1 VSKSPKIF
9 VPQPIPANALRRLR
23 EIGEVTL
30 FDHLD
35 RRITREEV
43 IEGVG
48 DQNILFALGDIPY
61 DELVIS
67 AAANLQL
74 IAAMHVS
81 ATFVDI
87 AAATRRGIPVTGV
100 PNTLAE
106 TTGEFTFT
114 LLVSTAWR
122 IPQADRFLREG
133 RWTQNQSEAILGTR
147 LFGKTVGIVGFGRV
161 GAGVARRCR
170 AMGMLILYTK
180 RSRLSAGDEADLGV
194 AYRELDE
201 LLRESD
207 FVVLAPLLTVA
218 TKGLISAER
227 LAMMKP
233 GAILINT
240 SRGPVVDE
248 EALEAALREGRLGGA
263 GLDVYEHE
271 IPEPHHGPTSG
282 LLELPNVV
290 VTPHI
295 GSAAR
300 ETRVEMADRTV
311 DNIEQFLAGERPLDI
326 LNPELY
332 GEPPRQSERI
342 G

>member
-1 VSKSPKIF
+1 MSKSPKIF

>member
-1 VSKSPKIF
+1 
-9 VPQPIPANALRRLR
+9 LRRLR
-23 EIGEVTL
+23 KIGEVSL

-43 IEGVG
+43 LGGVV
-48 DQNILFALGDIPY
+48 DQTILFALGDVPY
-61 DELVIS
+61 DEPVIS
-67 AAANLQL
+67 AAKDLQL

-87 AAATRRGIPVTGV
+87 GAATRRGVPVTGV

-122 IPQADRFLREG
+122 IPEADRFLRDG

-170 AMGMLILYTK
+170 AMGMKILYNK
-180 RSRLSAGDEADLGV
+180 RSRLSAEQESELGV
-194 AYRELDE
+194 EYRELDE
-201 LLRESD
+201 LLCISD
-207 FVVLAPLLTVA
+207 FVVLAPLLTIA

-227 LAMMKP
+227 LALMKP
-233 GAILINT
+233 DAILINT

-248 EALEAALREGRLGGA
+248 EALEAALREGRLRGA

-271 IPEPHHGPTSG
+271 IPEPGHGPRPG
-282 LLELPNVV
+282 LLDLPNVV
-290 VTPHI
+290 LTPHI

-300 ETRVEMADRTV
+300 ETRAEMADRTV
-311 DNIEQFLAGERPLDI
+311 DNIERFLAGDRPMDV

>member
-1 VSKSPKIF
+1 MSKSPKIF

-161 GAGVARRCR
+161 GAGVARRCQ